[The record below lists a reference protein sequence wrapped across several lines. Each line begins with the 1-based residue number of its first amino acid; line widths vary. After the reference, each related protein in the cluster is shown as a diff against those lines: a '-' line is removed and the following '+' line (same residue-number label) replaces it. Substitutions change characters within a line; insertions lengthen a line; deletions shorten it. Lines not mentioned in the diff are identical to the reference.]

1 MLEGRAAS
9 GEAEE
14 DGYENSGG
22 EASLHVE
29 TIAIESRGGKCKAV
43 LGVEGAG
50 VDSGIM
56 ADTEE
61 RPAPLI
67 PEGLVTEVLSGFRA
81 HHPEAGIPKLFF
93 APGRVNLMGAHLDY
107 SGGAVLPA
115 AIDRGT
121 LVAVAP
127 RSDGKV
133 HFSSSLQVGEH
144 LFELARLP
152 QVATGSWADYPLGV
166 LRGLLSRS
174 EVLPGGA
181 SLHFGGN
188 LPIGAGLSSSAS
200 ICVGTALAL
209 GEVWGLEL
217 EAIDHV
223 QLALSAEREFVGV
236 QCGIMDPYAVGLA
249 RAGTLLWL
257 ECGEVNYEYLPLDT
271 SKVSIMVADTM
282 VRRELATSEFNQ
294 RVDECRRAFELLKR
308 GQPEARF
315 LAEVNIE
322 TLSAHAE
329 ELGPVLSRRAGH
341 VIAEVARTE
350 VARAG
355 LLAGEPE
362 ILGAKM
368 LEAHASLRGLYEV
381 SCPELDRLV
390 EVAGGCD
397 EVLGGRLT
405 GAGFGGACVFLVERG
420 GEERVGAELKQG
432 FREVFD
438 HDPEVAVFQAVG
450 GPFELEA

>member
-1 MLEGRAAS
+1 M
-9 GEAEE
+9 
-14 DGYENSGG
+14 
-22 EASLHVE
+22 
-29 TIAIESRGGKCKAV
+29 
-43 LGVEGAG
+43 
-50 VDSGIM
+50 DSGIM
-56 ADTEE
+56 TDAGM
-61 RPAPLI
+61 RPSPLM
-67 PEGLVTEVLSGFRA
+67 PDELVEGVLQGFRDR
-81 HHPEAGIPKLFF
+81 HPLTGPQKLFF

-121 LVAVAP
+121 LIAVAP
-127 RSDGKV
+127 RSDGRV

-144 LFELARLP
+144 LFELAMLP
-152 QVATGSWADYPLGV
+152 QAATGTWADYPLGV
-166 LRGLLSRS
+166 LRGILSRL
-174 EVLPGGA
+174 EALPGGA

-200 ICVGTALAL
+200 ICVGTAMAL

-223 QLALSAEREFVGV
+223 HLALSAEREFVGV

-249 RAGTLLWL
+249 KAGTLLWL
-257 ECGEVNYEYLPLDT
+257 ECGEISYKHLPLDT
-271 SKVSIMVADTM
+271 SRLSILVADTM

-308 GQPEARF
+308 GQPEARC
-315 LAEVNIE
+315 LAEVSME
-322 TLSAHAE
+322 TLSAYAV

-341 VIAEVARTE
+341 VIAEVRRTE
-350 VARAG
+350 VAREG
-355 LLAGEPE
+355 LLAGKPE

-420 GEERVGAELKQG
+420 GEERVSSELKQG

-450 GPFELEA
+450 GPFELES